1 MSGFIRVGYANERIN
16 QFSHYIGA
24 GVVYTGPCKSRDE
37 DQIGFALAAAG
48 NGDDFKRATGLAG
61 DAPNDYETNLELSYR
76 AQLTDWLA
84 VQPDIQYIINPGAVS
99 GLRDALAL
107 GIRLEI
113 GTTF

>member
-1 MSGFIRVGYANERIN
+1 
-16 QFSHYIGA
+16 
-24 GVVYTGPCKSRDE
+24 
-37 DQIGFALAAAG
+37 
-48 NGDDFKRATGLAG
+48 
-61 DAPNDYETNLELSYR
+61 
-76 AQLTDWLA
+76 LTDWLA